1 MLYVMRFCSIS
12 LSVLSYAR
20 SKFSSSLIRERLEI
34 IACTFLLVG
43 LIFLVGT
50 FGISMS
56 AVLAS
61 SLFICLVALVFQFL
75 I

>member
-1 MLYVMRFCSIS
+1 MVYVMGFCSIS

-20 SKFSSSLIRERLEI
+20 PKFSSSLIRERLEI

-56 AVLAS
+56 GVLAS

>member
-1 MLYVMRFCSIS
+1 MRFCSIS

>member
-1 MLYVMRFCSIS
+1 MLYVMGFCSIS

-61 SLFICLVALVFQFL
+61 SLFICLVALVFRFL

>member
-1 MLYVMRFCSIS
+1 MLYVMGFYSIS
-12 LSVLSYAR
+12 LSVLSYVR
-20 SKFSSSLIRERLEI
+20 SKFSSNQVKERLEI
-34 IACTFLLVG
+34 IACTLLLVG
-43 LIFLVGT
+43 LLFLVGT
-50 FGISMS
+50 FGISLS